1 MTNLVGKVPPLE
13 ASGAAVTKVH
23 PTATTVVGGWNVTYP
38 NDMPEEQKPNL
49 GPTRTFGYAHRLV
62 EKPPRFARRHVRRDI
77 SIDARD
83 VNGWSD
89 AESQLDAAARELSGD
104 IVFQRTLT
112 GDQLNGLV
120 PNVDFKQGDVLP
132 LLVWGM
138 VIPATCTS
146 IRYTLVDGVA
156 GVEVGFGPSLMADVR
171 GLADTMLQIDRQMR
185 AEAAG
190 IDQMLADQLD
200 AAKGRE
206 GELKAYV
213 DRRDGEVGDAAL
225 EAAGEAETAAKQH
238 AETKATAAEKAAK
251 AHAEAEDKKVAKN
264 AKDALDNYRK
274 QVTSLIGEQGTLTK
288 QLEGL
293 GNQIESKLGA
303 MGSVTLENQRH
314 ARLLQGIVNGADIP
328 ELSDTKFKQHQKLV
342 NDMQAV
348 FNVRVSDNQQAF
360 RQILDAQQGWNELQE
375 AFNRKQTGI
384 NKVYDAFWEEQRQ
397 RNKLQQ
403 EWNTEQQVRQE
414 KDEAFRKLQ
423 LEVNDKQTG
432 INALNEK
439 WRKQQ
444 DLIADRQSETNL
456 LQQYMTKYNRIMAI
470 SREAHPI
477 DLALSFPSRDSRA
490 TDTGEYNPA
499 IPLNYARANSGSLWV
514 YLDVVEPLELMLN
527 VSVAANTGGPSIVYS
542 DLFMVRTKEIN
553 SMGLFLIGL
562 RGDMATT
569 ARSGP
574 FRASISG
581 TAFPR
586 ETLPLYRNQ
595 LASLAREYRSKGLN
609 V

>member
-38 NDMPEEQKPNL
+38 NDMSEEQKPNL
-49 GPTRTFGYAHRLV
+49 GPTRTFGYAHRLM

-146 IRYTLVDGVA
+146 IRYTLVDGVS

-213 DRRDGEVGDAAL
+213 DRRDGEVGAA
-225 EAAGEAETAAKQH
+225 TKKH
-238 AETKATAAEKAAK
+238 AENKATAAEKAAK

-274 QVTSLIGEQGTLTK
+274 QVTGLIGKQGTITK

-293 GNQIESKLGA
+293 GSQIESKLGA
-303 MGSVTLENQRH
+303 MGTVTLENQRH

-328 ELSDTKFKQHQKLV
+328 ELSDTRFKQHQKLV

-414 KDEAFRKLQ
+414 KDEQFRKLQ
-423 LEVNDKQTG
+423 SEVNDKQTG

-444 DLIADRQSETNL
+444 DLITDRQAEANL
-456 LQQYMTKYNRIMAI
+456 LQQYMTEYNRIMAA
-470 SREAHPI
+470 SREAHSI
-477 DLALSFPSRDSRA
+477 NLTLSFPGTGSRA
-490 TDTGEYNPA
+490 TSTGEYNQV
-499 IPLNYARANSGSLWV
+499 IPLNHARADSSSLWV
-514 YLDVVEPLELMLN
+514 YFDVVEPLALILN
-527 VSVAANTGGPSIVYS
+527 VGVSANNGGPSIVHRS
-542 DLFMVRTKEIN
+542 LLMEHTSEIN
-553 SMGLFLIGL
+553 SMGFFIISLQGGML
-562 RGDMATT
+562 TT

-574 FRASISG
+574 FHAYITGS
-581 TAFPR
+581 AFPR
-586 ETLPLYRNQ
+586 DTLPLYRDQ
-595 LASLAREYRSKGLN
+595 LASLAREYRGKGLN

>member
-38 NDMPEEQKPNL
+38 NDMPEEEKPNL
-49 GPTRTFGYAHRLV
+49 GPTRAFGYAHRLV

-146 IRYTLVDGVA
+146 IRYALVDGVA
-156 GVEVGFGPSLMADVR
+156 GVEVGFGPSLMVDTR

-213 DRRDGEVGDAAL
+213 DRRDGEVG
-225 EAAGEAETAAKQH
+225 EATKKH
-238 AETKATAAEKAAK
+238 AENKATAAENAAK
-251 AHAEAEDKKVAKN
+251 AHAKAEDKKVAKN

-274 QVTSLIGEQGTLTK
+274 QVTGLIGEQGTITK

-348 FNVRVSDNQQAF
+348 FNVRVSDNQQTF

-384 NKVYDAFWEEQRQ
+384 NNVYDALWEEQRK
-397 RNKLQQ
+397 R
-403 EWNTEQQVRQE
+403 
-414 KDEAFRKLQ
+414 D
-423 LEVNDKQTG
+423 
-432 INALNEK
+432 
-439 WRKQQ
+439 
-444 DLIADRQSETNL
+444 L
-456 LQQYMTKYNRIMAI
+456 LQDYMTEYNQIMAA
-470 SREAHPI
+470 SREAHSFSLDLRFSNNDSQGTLVNSPDSPI
-477 DLALSFPSRDSRA
+477 PFYAAYLKGAGLYCEFDSVELNEFMLRISTSRDSMRPSSVY
-490 TDTGEYNPA
+490 DA
-499 IPLNYARANSGSLWV
+499 IFLTRTTEFNGKGMFSINLVGNQKA
-514 YLDVVEPLELMLN
+514 VVE
-527 VSVAANTGGPSIVYS
+527 
-542 DLFMVRTKEIN
+542 
-553 SMGLFLIGL
+553 
-562 RGDMATT
+562 
-569 ARSGP
+569 SGP
-574 FRASISG
+574 ALVWIEGFI
-581 TAFPR
+581 FPR
-586 ETLPLYRNQ
+586 DTLPLYREQ
-595 LASLAREYRSKGLN
+595 LAALTREYRSKGLN

>member
-213 DRRDGEVGDAAL
+213 DQRDDEVG
-225 EAAGEAETAAKQH
+225 EATKKH
-238 AETKATAAEKAAK
+238 AENKATAAENAAK

-274 QVTSLIGEQGTLTK
+274 QVTGLIGDQGTITK

-293 GNQIESKLGA
+293 GKQIESKLGA

-328 ELSDTKFKQHQKLV
+328 ELSDTRFKQHQKLV